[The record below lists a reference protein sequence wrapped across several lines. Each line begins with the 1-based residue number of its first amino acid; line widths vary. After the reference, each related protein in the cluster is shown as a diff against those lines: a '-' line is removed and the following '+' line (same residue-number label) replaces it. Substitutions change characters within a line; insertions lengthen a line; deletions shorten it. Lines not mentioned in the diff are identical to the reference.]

1 MATLTSLCVY
11 CGSSERVA
19 ESHKEAAADLGR
31 AAAQRG
37 VRIVFGGGRVGL
49 MGVLAE
55 AALQAGGKVTG
66 IIPEQLR
73 AREVGHDG
81 IGDLRVVGTMHA
93 RKQLMCEDSDAFCA
107 LPGGLGTLD
116 ETFEIVTW
124 KQLGIHDKPVVL
136 VNVAGYWDPL
146 VRLVEHQA
154 EAGYVRAAH
163 RELFQV
169 VETVDQIFETV
180 AAAPEPR
187 IKGLSWMG

>member
-19 ESHKEAAADLGR
+19 ERHKEAAADLGR

-146 VRLVEHQA
+146 LALVEHQA
-154 EAGYVRAAH
+154 EAGYVRPAH

-169 VETVDQIFETV
+169 VQTVDQIFETV